1 MLEFQDINKKR
12 KLNETSTWVQIEKPN
27 KCIEGKKKKNALLGT
42 ILEKKHK
49 VIENAFFRVS
59 RNFGAESYGTYKK
72 GNGHGY

>member
-27 KCIEGKKKKNALLGT
+27 KCSEGKKT

-59 RNFGAESYGTYKK
+59 RNFGAESYATYKK